1 MFWMSVVFAE
11 AKAFQKAIV
20 IVMETLPMSAAFA
33 AVAALQKELVI
44 AMALCLPMA
53 TIALAFA

>member
-1 MFWMSVVFAE
+1 
-11 AKAFQKAIV
+11 
-20 IVMETLPMSAAFA
+20 METLPMSAAFA

>member
-1 MFWMSVVFAE
+1 VYVE
-11 AKAFQKAIV
+11 VKAFQKAIV

-33 AVAALQKELVI
+33 AVTALQKELVI